1 MKQEINESEKFL
13 TEEEIIEIFKKRAEP
28 NNFYSRIFEYKTDL
42 FEKLAAKRFKSEN
55 ELISFIIEN
64 K

>member
-13 TEEEIIEIFKKRAEP
+13 TEEEIIEIFKKKAEP

-42 FEKLAAKRFKSEN
+42 FEKLASKRFKSEN
-55 ELISFIIEN
+55 ELISFIEN